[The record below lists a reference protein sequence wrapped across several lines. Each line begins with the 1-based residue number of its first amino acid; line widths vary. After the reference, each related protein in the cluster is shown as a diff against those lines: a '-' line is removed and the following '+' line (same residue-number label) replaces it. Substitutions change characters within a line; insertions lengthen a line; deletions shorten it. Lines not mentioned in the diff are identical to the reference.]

1 MKHPT
6 SDCQEENG
14 KEKTPFW
21 NIFFLKA
28 KKSTKKALIFEGY
41 QKDRAKKI
49 PGQFADVTVFCNKR
63 TPRKRR
69 FLKMS
74 KLSVCESIFS
84 HKKDIQLKNA

>member
-49 PGQFADVTVFCNKR
+49 SGQFAHVTCICRRSRGFVMQQKKRKTKKEKNKK
-63 TPRKRR
+63 T
-69 FLKMS
+69 
-74 KLSVCESIFS
+74 
-84 HKKDIQLKNA
+84 KKN